1 MSTPPNPRAPGSPP
15 GTDPD
20 RPRQT
25 QSAQPGAAGSSTPPR
40 APGALAS
47 HYELLGLSPGA
58 SVAELR
64 QAFRQ
69 LSKRYH
75 PDTTTLPAPQAAEA
89 FRKLQIAYGVLSD
102 PAARSRYDAILQGAS
117 AVAIPRP
124 GPRSGPGPG
133 NTGEAPR
140 AVGVRRALSGG
151 EWFALL
157 LLGVALVLSLVLG
170 IGVAWARGVALMRSP
185 SWLTEPG
192 AGSGSELAAAVPAA
206 TSPLQPSGVQPLGA
220 QSLGGPRPAAMADPA
235 SAGARAV
242 AAAAPPTPTAPA
254 VRSADPVG
262 SIPTTPHSRPSAAA
276 TPPAPSTPASTSTP
290 ATSSDAR
297 PAP

>member
-1 MSTPPNPRAPGSPP
+1 VARA
-15 GTDPD
+15 
-20 RPRQT
+20 
-25 QSAQPGAAGSSTPPR
+25 A
-40 APGALAS
+40 GALAS
-47 HYELLGLSPGA
+47 HYELLGLNPGA

-124 GPRSGPGPG
+124 GPRSGAGPG
-133 NTGEAPR
+133 NGGEAPR

-185 SWLTEPG
+185 SWLTEAG
-192 AGSGSELAAAVPAA
+192 AGSALAAAVPAA

-220 QSLGGPRPAAMADPA
+220 QALGGQLPAAMAGPA
-235 SAGARAV
+235 SAGRRAV
-242 AAAAPPTPTAPA
+242 AAAAPPAPAAPA

-276 TPPAPSTPASTSTP
+276 TPPTPSTPASASTP

>member
-1 MSTPPNPRAPGSPP
+1 V
-15 GTDPD
+15 
-20 RPRQT
+20 
-25 QSAQPGAAGSSTPPR
+25 
-40 APGALAS
+40 LAS

-89 FRKLQIAYGVLSD
+89 FSKLQIAYGVLSD

-124 GPRSGPGPG
+124 GPRSGAGPG
-133 NTGEAPR
+133 NGGEAPR

-170 IGVAWARGVALMRSP
+170 IGVAWARGVALIRSP
-185 SWLTEPG
+185 SWLTEAG
-192 AGSGSELAAAVPAA
+192 AGSAFAAAVPAA
-206 TSPLQPSGVQPLGA
+206 TNPVQPSGAQPLQG
-220 QSLGGPRPAAMADPA
+220 QLPAAVAGPA
-235 SAGARAV
+235 SAGGRAV
-242 AAAAPPTPTAPA
+242 AAAAPPAPAAPA
-254 VRSADPVG
+254 VRSADPFG

-276 TPPAPSTPASTSTP
+276 TPRIPSTPASTSTP

>member
-1 MSTPPNPRAPGSPP
+1 M
-15 GTDPD
+15 
-20 RPRQT
+20 
-25 QSAQPGAAGSSTPPR
+25 
-40 APGALAS
+40 AS
-47 HYELLGLSPGA
+47 HYELLGLSQGA

-117 AVAIPRP
+117 AAAVPRP
-124 GPRSGPGPG
+124 SPRPDAGPGVG
-133 NTGEAPR
+133 GAAPR

-185 SWLTEPG
+185 SWWTEPG
-192 AGSGSELAAAVPAA
+192 AGSELISTAPAA
-206 TSPLQPSGVQPLGA
+206 TTVAPALQPDPGDGVSSA
-220 QSLGGPRPAAMADPA
+220 RAPAPA
-235 SAGARAV
+235 SAPASL
-242 AAAAPPTPTAPA
+242 AAPASPIASASPFAPA
-254 VRSADPVG
+254 TASDV
-262 SIPTTPHSRPSAAA
+262 H
-276 TPPAPSTPASTSTP
+276 PAP
-290 ATSSDAR
+290 
-297 PAP
+297 